1 MPDCN
6 DVCQKGEEMKRGIL
20 ISALS
25 VMVAVAITGATARS
39 LQSRSGAEQA
49 PPHSG
54 DGWEYLVV
62 SGGNVN
68 LTPSDGGTM
77 RKEPGAFGRES
88 FPLERN
94 LDKLGAKGWELVA
107 VTGSAGDPTFYLKR
121 KK

>member
-1 MPDCN
+1 MN
-6 DVCQKGEEMKRGIL
+6 RRIW
-20 ISALS
+20 ISAIS
-25 VMVAVAITGATARS
+25 VVIAVAITGAAARS
-39 LQSRSGAEQA
+39 LQNRSGAEEPQTGT
-49 PPHSG
+49 G

-68 LTPSDGGTM
+68 LTPSDSGTM

-107 VTGSAGDPTFYLKR
+107 VAGSSADPTFYLKR